1 MRGKWDFFLSSVGT
15 CPHAGSVSG
24 LNDCEITRHTNTSN
38 DQNMFF
44 FLKTCELRSGNKM
57 TNAGQI

>member
-1 MRGKWDFFLSSVGT
+1 MGFFFLSSVGT

-44 FLKTCELRSGNKM
+44 FKKNMRIKEWKQND
-57 TNAGQI
+57 